1 MIRYYLLILAL
12 AAAPSAAKALT
23 CVVSTGPVNFGAV
36 LQTETRHIDI
46 TGNISVSCSGSTAGT
61 TIGACVD
68 IAAEAVNGF
77 NHRQIANGGA
87 ELGMQLFQDFG
98 TPSSL
103 GKRLDGPAA
112 YIHVH
117 SHGHGQLHDAGGG
130 DDGLRPPL
138 SFRQPGC
145 GGILRELPRH
155 GGLWRGDRRHRELQ
169 YPSIGSPYGQCGR
182 SVRLATRMGIS
193 GIAMARA
200 RIALAIKWSLWLN
213 IRMRSVAE
221 S

>member
-1 MIRYYLLILAL
+1 MIRYCLLILAL

-68 IAAEAVNGF
+68 IAAGIPNGF

-87 ELGMQLFQDFG
+87 ELGMQLFQDSAHRFPG
-98 TPSSL
+98 EAL
-103 GKRLDGPAA
+103 GRARRLYSRARPRARA
-112 YIHVH
+112 V
-117 SHGHGQLHDAGGG
+117 ARCRRGGA

-138 SFRQPGC
+138 SFGQPGC
-145 GGILRELPRH
+145 GGILRELPRY
-155 GGLWRGDRRHRELQ
+155 GGLWRGDRRHCELQ
-169 YPSIGSPYGQCGR
+169 YPSIGLPYGQCDR
-182 SVRLATRMGIS
+182 SVRLTARMGIS
-193 GIAMARA
+193 GIPVARA
-200 RIALAIKWSLWLN
+200 
-213 IRMRSVAE
+213 
-221 S
+221 

>member
-1 MIRYYLLILAL
+1 MIRYCLLILAL
-12 AAAPSAAKALT
+12 AVAPSAAKALT

-68 IAAEAVNGF
+68 IAAGAVNGF

-87 ELGMQLFQDFG
+87 ELGMQLFQDSAHQVPWGSAWTGQPPIFTCTATG
-98 TPSSL
+98 TGSCTM
-103 GKRLDGPAA
+103 
-112 YIHVH
+112 
-117 SHGHGQLHDAGGG
+117 QGGG

-193 GIAMARA
+193 RIAMARA

-213 IRMRSVAE
+213 IRMRSVA
-221 S
+221 